1 MKIKVNLLVPLAF
14 FGVTLAF
21 SAANSWSQ
29 TNFVVTLDRTIER
42 ALLDDDW
49 LTANTEIERSLLEE
63 AISAAQL
70 PDPRVSV
77 GLANIPLD
85 TFEFAQE
92 PMTQFRV
99 GFNQT
104 FPRGD
109 TLKLSERQKIQQSE
123 VNPYLRDDRKARV
136 SLLVSQLWL
145 ESYMSEQSVAL
156 IEADRSLFEQ
166 LVEITSSRYTAGAGL
181 ARQQD
186 LIRAE
191 LELVRLDDRLAMI
204 RQQQDSNKQ
213 KLSQWLP
220 DEFIS
225 APLSAE
231 LPELSPPETQLSG
244 LSEAADFFEQ
254 HPRILAHN
262 KQIEVAQTKIEL
274 AQQSLK
280 PSYSVGASYG
290 YRDNAPMGVNR
301 ADFVSLELNFDL
313 PLFPDKR
320 QKPLIRAS
328 QYNASA
334 KQIERTLIFKDLFSS
349 YQQAMAEL
357 AILDERQSL
366 YVDTLLSQINDL
378 TEATLSAYT
387 ADEGDF
393 EEVMRAY
400 IAELNTKI
408 ELLQIDVARLRVISR
423 LNYLLA
429 RSEPEK
435 E

>member
-1 MKIKVNLLVPLAF
+1 
-14 FGVTLAF
+14 
-21 SAANSWSQ
+21 
-29 TNFVVTLDRTIER
+29 
-42 ALLDDDW
+42 
-49 LTANTEIERSLLEE
+49 
-63 AISAAQL
+63 
-70 PDPRVSV
+70 
-77 GLANIPLD
+77 
-85 TFEFAQE
+85 
-92 PMTQFRV
+92 
-99 GFNQT
+99 
-104 FPRGD
+104 
-109 TLKLSERQKIQQSE
+109 
-123 VNPYLRDDRKARV
+123 
-136 SLLVSQLWL
+136 
-145 ESYMSEQSVAL
+145 
-156 IEADRSLFEQ
+156 
-166 LVEITSSRYTAGAGL
+166 
-181 ARQQD
+181 
-186 LIRAE
+186 
-191 LELVRLDDRLAMI
+191 
-204 RQQQDSNKQ
+204 
-213 KLSQWLP
+213 
-220 DEFIS
+220 
-225 APLSAE
+225 
-231 LPELSPPETQLSG
+231 
-244 LSEAADFFEQ
+244 
-254 HPRILAHN
+254 
-262 KQIEVAQTKIEL
+262 
-274 AQQSLK
+274 
-280 PSYSVGASYG
+280 
-290 YRDNAPMGVNR
+290 MGVNR